1 MPAYLHHQ
9 EIEVASILCP
19 SCIGLFPMN
28 ARLVEPHW
36 SSEQID
42 IIYECPHCGGEAR
55 EVGARY
61 RDEGHLAIETIQR
74 IERAAERRRR

>member
-19 SCIGLFPMN
+19 SCIGLFPMH

-42 IIYECPHCGGEAR
+42 IIYECPHCGGEVR
-55 EVGARY
+55 QTV
-61 RDEGHLAIETIQR
+61 
-74 IERAAERRRR
+74 RRPQLVH